1 MGPAGRAVA
10 PPPSAERGPAKRK
23 KEDEKDAKKPAAKR
37 GAKPKITVADEVDLR
52 EFVGAY
58 EEDTYSDISL
68 PLIEKGE
75 GAEEGEAVAEAKPV
89 SKSALRRAA
98 KSTRAHDSG
107 KLLEFKKPM
116 PTGPIFLSEGVTVKE
131 LSEKLGVLAKDIQR
145 LLMQRGILATVN
157 QTLDAPTAIQIAKEV
172 GVEAAVVSFEEEL
185 ELARS
190 GAEALPAEAAAAATP
205 RAPRA
210 PVVTVM
216 GHVDH
221 GKTSLLDAIRQTKV
235 AEGEA
240 GGITQHIGAY
250 RAEVHGR
257 PIVFLDTPGHEAF
270 TSMRARGAKATDIVV
285 LVVAADDGV
294 MPQTIEAIDHARAA
308 KVPIVVAINKIDKPN
323 ANADRVRKEL
333 ADKGVL
339 LESWGGDVPSAEISA
354 LKKQGIEQLLELLL
368 IVADLLEL
376 SAPVGEEARGAV
388 LEARREAGR
397 GNVATV
403 LVQSGTLKVGDVFFA
418 GSVFGRVRSM
428 TDDRGERLTQAG
440 PATPVEVTGFE
451 DLPQAGDAFQVV
463 EDEAKARSV
472 AAFRQQRERERAMA
486 ASQKMSL
493 DQLFNKIQEGRIKEL
508 PLIVKTDVAGSA
520 EVLSQAL
527 KNLSN
532 EQVKVSLL
540 HVGVGAIN
548 INDVLLASASG
559 AIIVGFNVRPEKK
572 AESEADKMGVEIRLH
587 TVIYNVTDEIRKAM
601 EGLLDPTLKEVA
613 RGRADVRNTFKVPKF
628 GVVAGCY
635 VTEGSIG
642 RNSQVR
648 LLRDNRVIYDGKV
661 ASLRRFK
668 DDVSEVKQGFE
679 CGIGLDRY
687 QDVKV
692 GDVIE
697 AYQVE
702 KTAGVMEA

>member
-1 MGPAGRAVA
+1 
-10 PPPSAERGPAKRK
+10 
-23 KEDEKDAKKPAAKR
+23 
-37 GAKPKITVADEVDLR
+37 
-52 EFVGAY
+52 
-58 EEDTYSDISL
+58 
-68 PLIEKGE
+68 
-75 GAEEGEAVAEAKPV
+75 
-89 SKSALRRAA
+89 
-98 KSTRAHDSG
+98 
-107 KLLEFKKPM
+107 
-116 PTGPIFLSEGVTVKE
+116 
-131 LSEKLGVLAKDIQR
+131 
-145 LLMQRGILATVN
+145 
-157 QTLDAPTAIQIAKEV
+157 
-172 GVEAAVVSFEEEL
+172 
-185 ELARS
+185 
-190 GAEALPAEAAAAATP
+190 
-205 RAPRA
+205 
-210 PVVTVM
+210 
-216 GHVDH
+216 
-221 GKTSLLDAIRQTKV
+221 
-235 AEGEA
+235 
-240 GGITQHIGAY
+240 
-250 RAEVHGR
+250 
-257 PIVFLDTPGHEAF
+257 
-270 TSMRARGAKATDIVV
+270 MRARGARATDIVV

-323 ANADRVRKEL
+323 ANPDRVRKEL
-333 ADKGVL
+333 ADRGIL

-354 LKKQGIEQLLELLL
+354 VKKQGIDQLLELLL
-368 IVADLLEL
+368 IVADMQEL
-376 SAPVGEEARGAV
+376 TASVSDEARGVV

-403 LVQSGTLKVGDVFFA
+403 LVQSGTLRVGDVFFA

-428 TDDRGERLTQAG
+428 TDDRGARLPEAE

-463 EDEAKARSV
+463 ADEAKARSV
-472 AAFRQQRERERAMA
+472 VAFRRERDREKAMA
-486 ASQKMSL
+486 ASQKLSL

-520 EVLSQAL
+520 EVLAQAL

-532 EQVKVSLL
+532 EKVKVSLL

-572 AESEADKMGVEIRLH
+572 AEAEAEKSGVELRLH
-587 TVIYNVTDEIRKAM
+587 TIIYNVTDEIRKAM

-613 RGRADVRNTFKVPKF
+613 RGRAEVRNTFRVPKF

-635 VTEGSIG
+635 ITEGSIA
-642 RNSQVR
+642 RSSQVR
-648 LLRDNRVIYDGKV
+648 LLRDNRVVYEGKV

-679 CGIGLDRY
+679 CGIALDRY

-697 AYQVE
+697 AFQIE
-702 KTAGVMEA
+702 KIAGLMEA